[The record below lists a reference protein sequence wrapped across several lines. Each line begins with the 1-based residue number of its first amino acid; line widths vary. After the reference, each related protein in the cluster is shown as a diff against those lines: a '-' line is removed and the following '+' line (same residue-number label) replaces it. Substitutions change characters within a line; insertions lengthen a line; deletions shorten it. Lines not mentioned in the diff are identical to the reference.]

1 MQASKLIAVIAT
13 LLIALTALA
22 ALIFT
27 PLGSDLLSLF
37 VGTPAA
43 QTAQPDRSKIAALQI
58 ADNAGVRTCAP
69 LLGLVSSQIANGRH
83 AATAFWNKDA
93 ADKHIFSVANAVA
106 SADPASPLLLS
117 FASVTPLSSSGCDAS
132 TLVVQPYASS
142 CETIG
147 AALEAK
153 GAAKGDFAENVKMFS
168 YREPGARSFLLPA
181 SASSCVVITSQTWFG
196 K

>member
-22 ALIFT
+22 VLIFT

-43 QTAQPDRSKIAALQI
+43 QTAQPDKSKIAALQI
-58 ADNAGVRTCAP
+58 ADTAGVRTCAP
-69 LLGLVSSQIANGRH
+69 LLGVVSSQIANGRH

-93 ADKHIFSVANAVA
+93 ADKHIFAVANAVA
-106 SADPASPLLLS
+106 SGDPAAPLLLS
-117 FASVTPLSSSGCDAS
+117 FASVTPLPSSGCDAS
-132 TLVVQPYASS
+132 SLVVQSYASS
-142 CETIG
+142 CEAIG

-153 GAAKGDFAENVKMFS
+153 GAAKGELTSDVKMFS

-181 SASSCVVITSQTWFG
+181 SASSCVVVTSQTWFG